1 MKLLEERIRRDGVIK
16 EGDILKVD
24 SFLNHQIDPE
34 LIGAIAE
41 EFHRKFAADDVTKI
55 LTIEASGIAIA
66 IEVAR
71 VFGVP
76 MVFAKK
82 NQTKNIAGDV
92 YTSKVVSYTHGRV
105 YDVILSKS
113 FLGPEDRVLVID
125 DFLANGA
132 ALNGL
137 LEIISQSGAHLCGC
151 VVAVEKGF
159 QPGGAELRSK
169 GIKLESLAIV
179 ESMDAS
185 TGDITFRAQD

>member
-1 MKLLEERIRRDGVIK
+1 MKLLEERIKRDGVVK

-24 SFLNHQIDPE
+24 SFLNHQIDPSLME
-34 LIGAIAE
+34 QIAE
-41 EFHRKFAADDVTKI
+41 EFYRLFSGDGVTKI

-66 IEVAR
+66 IETAR

-76 MVFAKK
+76 MIFAKK

-92 YTSKVVSYTHGRV
+92 YTSKVVSYTHGRT
-105 YDVILSKS
+105 YDIILSKS

-137 LEIISQSGAHLCGC
+137 LEIIDQAGAHLCGC
-151 VVAVEKGF
+151 GVAVEKGF
-159 QPGGAELRSK
+159 QPGGDELRSK
-169 GIKLESLAIV
+169 GIKLRSLAIV
-179 ESMDAS
+179 ESMDAA
-185 TGDITFRAQD
+185 TGDISFRAQD

>member
-1 MKLLEERIRRDGVIK
+1 MKLLEERIKRDGVVK

-24 SFLNHQIDPE
+24 SFLNHQIDPSLME
-34 LIGAIAE
+34 QIAE
-41 EFHRKFAADDVTKI
+41 EFYRLFSGDGVTKI

-66 IEVAR
+66 IETAR

-76 MVFAKK
+76 MIFAKK

-92 YTSKVVSYTHGRV
+92 YTSELVSCTLGRT
-105 YDVILSKS
+105 YDIILSKS

-137 LEIISQSGAHLCGC
+137 LEIIDQAGAHLCGC
-151 VVAVEKGF
+151 GVAVEKGF
-159 QPGGAELRSK
+159 QPGGDELRSR
-169 GIKLESLAIV
+169 GIKLRSLAIV
-179 ESMDAS
+179 ESMDAA
-185 TGDITFRAQD
+185 TGDISFRAQD

>member
-1 MKLLEERIRRDGVIK
+1 MKLLEERIRRDGVLK

-151 VVAVEKGF
+151 GVAVEKGF

>member
-151 VVAVEKGF
+151 GVAVEKGF

-169 GIKLESLAIV
+169 DIKLESLAIV

>member
-92 YTSKVVSYTHGRV
+92 YTSKVVSYTHGRT
-105 YDVILSKS
+105 YDIILSKS

-137 LEIISQSGAHLCGC
+137 LEIIDQAGAHLCGC
-151 VVAVEKGF
+151 GVAVEKGF
-159 QPGGAELRSK
+159 QPGGDELRSR
-169 GIKLESLAIV
+169 GIKLRSLAIV
-179 ESMDAS
+179 ESMDAA
-185 TGDITFRAQD
+185 TGDISFRAQD

>member
-137 LEIISQSGAHLCGC
+137 LEIIFQSGAHLCGC
-151 VVAVEKGF
+151 GVAVEKGF

>member
-55 LTIEASGIAIA
+55 RTIEASGIAIA

-151 VVAVEKGF
+151 GVAVEKGF